1 VKPVVDRTESR
12 RHLLETRRSL
22 VVAACV
28 AALVIMAAVQYLSTR
43 EPGAGVKTLPQK
55 PPSSGS
61 QVPAAPKTAPLAS
74 RPPQVLQHAKTAA
87 RNPPASQIAEAPMP
101 ISLQARAY
109 LRNIRDLAE
118 NSLAQVEVMLAAVD
132 RSERRTGE
140 VADTLDHGIR
150 RLQTWQRQ
158 FAALTPPQAFQNQ
171 HDEVGRL
178 LTEFKSMAHAIRS
191 SQTIAPSHPVRHR
204 LTVVHD
210 RLAQVLNTVD
220 DI

>member
-1 VKPVVDRTESR
+1 MSLPKDEAR
-12 RHLLETRRSL
+12 RHLREKRRSL

-28 AALVIMAAVQYLSTR
+28 AALVIMAGVQYLSTR
-43 EPGAGVKTLPQK
+43 EPGAGVRTQ
-55 PPSSGS
+55 PSS
-61 QVPAAPKTAPLAS
+61 
-74 RPPQVLQHAKTAA
+74 
-87 RNPPASQIAEAPMP
+87 
-101 ISLQARAY
+101 QARAY
-109 LRNIRDLAE
+109 LRNIRELAE
-118 NSLAQVEVMLAAVD
+118 NSLAEVEAMLAAVD

-140 VADTLDHGIR
+140 VADTLDRGIQ

-158 FAALTPPQAFQNQ
+158 FAALTPPQAFQRQ

-178 LTEFKSMAHAIRS
+178 LTELMSMADALRS
-191 SQTIAPSHPVRHR
+191 SQTIAPSHPVRQR

>member
-1 VKPVVDRTESR
+1 MKPVVDRTELR

-22 VVAACV
+22 IVAACV
-28 AALVIMAAVQYLSTR
+28 AALVIMAGVQYLSTR
-43 EPGAGVKTLPQK
+43 EPDAGLRALPQK
-55 PPSSGS
+55 PSSS
-61 QVPAAPKTAPLAS
+61 RAQVPAATKPAPLVIPS
-74 RPPQVLQHAKTAA
+74 PQTPPLS
-87 RNPPASQIAEAPMP
+87 P
-101 ISLQARAY
+101 QARTY
-109 LRNIRDLAE
+109 LRNVRDLAE

-140 VADTLDHGIR
+140 IAYTLDYGSR

-158 FAALTPPQAFQNQ
+158 FAALTPPQAFQTQ

-178 LTEFKSMAHAIRS
+178 LTELQRMAHAIRS
-191 SQTIAPSHPVRHR
+191 LQTITPSHPVRHR

-210 RLAQVLNTVD
+210 RLEQVLNTVD

>member
-1 VKPVVDRTESR
+1 M
-12 RHLLETRRSL
+12 RRSL

-28 AALVIMAAVQYLSTR
+28 AALVIMAVVQYLSTR
-43 EPGAGVKTLPQK
+43 EPDAGVRTQK
-55 PPSSGS
+55 SPSHAPEAVKAPPS
-61 QVPAAPKTAPLAS
+61 
-74 RPPQVLQHAKTAA
+74 
-87 RNPPASQIAEAPMP
+87 P
-101 ISLQARAY
+101 ISPPSAGEGEGGGERRQRVAKAPTPLSPQARAY
-109 LRNIRDLAE
+109 LRNVRDLAE
-118 NSLAQVEVMLAAVD
+118 NSLAQVEAMLTAVD

-158 FAALTPPQAFQNQ
+158 FAALTPPPAFQSQ

-178 LTEFKSMAHAIRS
+178 LTELKSMARAIRS
-191 SQTIAPSHPVRHR
+191 SQTITPSHPVRHR

>member
-1 VKPVVDRTESR
+1 MSLSR
-12 RHLLETRRSL
+12 EEARRRLREKRRSL

-28 AALVIMAAVQYLSTR
+28 AGLVIMAAVQYLSTR
-43 EPGAGVKTLPQK
+43 EPGAGVRTQPT
-55 PPSSGS
+55 S
-61 QVPAAPKTAPLAS
+61 
-74 RPPQVLQHAKTAA
+74 
-87 RNPPASQIAEAPMP
+87 
-101 ISLQARAY
+101 QARAY
-109 LRNIRDLAE
+109 LRNIRELAE
-118 NSLAQVEVMLAAVD
+118 NSLAQVELMLAAVD

-140 VADTLDHGIR
+140 VADTLDRGIR

-158 FAALTPPQAFQNQ
+158 FAALTPPQAFQSQ

-178 LTEFKSMAHAIRS
+178 LTELMSVADALRS

-210 RLAQVLNTVD
+210 RLAQVLNTVG

>member
-1 VKPVVDRTESR
+1 VDESR
-12 RHLLETRRSL
+12 HHLREMRRSL

-28 AALVIMAAVQYLSTR
+28 AALVIMVVVQYLSTR
-43 EPGAGVKTLPQK
+43 EPGAGVRT
-55 PPSSGS
+55 
-61 QVPAAPKTAPLAS
+61 PLS
-74 RPPQVLQHAKTAA
+74 P
-87 RNPPASQIAEAPMP
+87 
-101 ISLQARAY
+101 QARAY
-109 LRNIRDLAE
+109 LRNVRDLAE
-118 NSLAQVEVMLAAVD
+118 NSLAQVEAMLAAVD

-150 RLQTWQRQ
+150 QLQTWQRK
-158 FAALTPPQAFQNQ
+158 FTALTPPPAFQSQ

-178 LTEFKSMAHAIRS
+178 LTELKSMAHAIRS

-210 RLAQVLNTVD
+210 RLAQVLNTVG